1 MIAVFACNRPEF
13 LKPCLDSLQGE
24 NAHVFVDAVEAEGPN
39 VRQICQASAFP
50 VYIEKERKGLGFQR
64 RKALQM
70 FLDDASLG
78 DDFMLCDS
86 DVVFGQGATS
96 LMRNE
101 LDFWWRKGYPIG
113 MLCCGYQLQSTTWL
127 VMKNEGHAVI
137 PAHGGETVA
146 MFPRQVLE
154 KTGNCINDNML
165 GNTAPLKNRLAKIGH
180 PRAILV
186 EPMPNVQH
194 VGALQ
199 TVLSPQWAP
208 ADLIF
213 RDREGNPLNPR
224 PDLFDIL
231 PYQDRLSADI
241 MEKRP

>member
-13 LKPCLDSLQGE
+13 LQPCLESLKGE
-24 NAHVFVDAVEAEGPN
+24 DVRIFVDAAGIEGPG
-39 VRQICQASAFP
+39 VEQMCQASGFP
-50 VYIEKERKGLGFQR
+50 VYAEEERKGLGFQR

-96 LMRNE
+96 LMRSE
-101 LDFWWRKGYPIG
+101 LDFWWKKGYPIG

-154 KTGNCINDNML
+154 KTGNCIGDNML

-180 PRAILV
+180 SRAILV

-194 VGALQ
+194 IGALQ

-213 RDREGNPLNPR
+213 RDRLGSPLNPR
-224 PDLFDIL
+224 PDLFDVL
-231 PYQDRLSADI
+231 PSQACLSADI
-241 MEKRP
+241 MEKPR